1 MNRSISAETSHR
13 VGSFGL
19 PHSASPSSLSMNSTG
34 GRVGESTHTNEHE
47 HLPNHPPMIVIDTN
61 EIVPLPI
68 SPISDVR
75 TSPHSPTSFCFPE
88 QLDLPQNTVK
98 RRRSTRSQNS
108 IDIGKIAEIA
118 TKSTLAEN
126 RVEDG
131 QGQRDSTLESRSIEA
146 NRSDA
151 SDGRASI
158 SSSHASVTSFSQA
171 HILRS
176 QIADTGL
183 GDGAL
188 FRAFPERKY
197 LRSVVL
203 AQFGFLIM
211 TLLVLGNLIYTYAPY
226 DFVLNAFRI
235 VETAKHN
242 PGVGT

>member
-1 MNRSISAETSHR
+1 
-13 VGSFGL
+13 
-19 PHSASPSSLSMNSTG
+19 
-34 GRVGESTHTNEHE
+34 
-47 HLPNHPPMIVIDTN
+47 MIVIDTN